1 MRQREAHAVPVYGRS
16 ARPRYHAAAVYGYSV
31 RPYLSGM
38 SSTTLP
44 TAQLL
49 DELAWRGLL
58 NQYTEGLPEWLAR
71 GAVTAY
77 CGFDPSAPSLH
88 VGNLVPVIGLVH
100 LQRAGHRPIALVGG
114 GTGMIGD
121 PSGKTAER
129 QLNSPEVVEANTRA
143 IRSQL
148 ERFLDFSGATGAIMR
163 DNAEWLLSL
172 GAVEFMRDVGKHFTV
187 NYMLQKESVKSRME
201 AGISYTEF
209 SYMLLQS
216 YDYLELH
223 RREGATLQIGG
234 SDQWGNITA
243 GVELIRRTEGHEAH
257 ALTLPLVTTAA
268 GTKFGKTES
277 GAVWLDPARTSPYR
291 MYQFW
296 INTDD
301 RDVGKYLRFF
311 TLLGREEIEALDR
324 ETEEHP
330 ERRAAQQALAN
341 DVTARVHGPLA
352 ARAAEEVSALLFGKR
367 EAQSLSAS
375 ALEALGAEVPFV
387 ELPAPEG
394 DAIEVLDLFVAA
406 KLAPSK
412 GAARRLLEQGG
423 LNVNGRRLSA
433 GDRSIERSELLPGGH
448 LLLRKGARD
457 YALVRLVG

>member
-1 MRQREAHAVPVYGRS
+1 
-16 ARPRYHAAAVYGYSV
+16 
-31 RPYLSGM
+31 M

-44 TAQLL
+44 TVRLL
-49 DELAWRGLL
+49 DELSWRGLL

-88 VGNLVPVIGLVH
+88 VGNLVPVMGLVH
-100 LQRAGHRPIALVGG
+100 LQRAGHRPIVLVGG

-121 PSGKTAER
+121 PSGKTTER
-129 QLNSPEVVEANTRA
+129 QLNTPEVVEANTRG

-148 ERFLDFSGATGAIMR
+148 ERFLDFSGSRGAIMR
-163 DNAEWLLSL
+163 DNAEWLLKL

-209 SYMLLQS
+209 SYMLLQA

-223 RREGATLQIGG
+223 QREGATLQIGG

-243 GVELIRRTEGHEAH
+243 GVELIRRTEAHEAH
-257 ALTLPLVTTAA
+257 ALTLPLVTTAS

-277 GAVWLDPARTSPYR
+277 GAVWLDPARSSPYQ

-296 INTDD
+296 INADD

-311 TLLGREEIEALDR
+311 TLLGREQIEALDR
-324 ETEEHP
+324 ETEEYP

-341 DVTARVHGPLA
+341 DVTARVHGADA
-352 ARAAEEVSALLFGKR
+352 AQAAAEVSALLFGKG
-367 EAQSLSAS
+367 EARSLSAG
-375 ALEALGAEVPFV
+375 ALEALTAEVPFV
-387 ELPAPEG
+387 ELPTPEG
-394 DAIEVLDLFVAA
+394 GAIEVLDLFVAA
-406 KLAPSK
+406 RLAPSR

-423 LNVNGRRLSA
+423 LNVNGRRLGAS
-433 GDRSIERSELLPGGH
+433 DRSIEKSEILPGGH

-457 YALVRLVG
+457 YAMVRLIG